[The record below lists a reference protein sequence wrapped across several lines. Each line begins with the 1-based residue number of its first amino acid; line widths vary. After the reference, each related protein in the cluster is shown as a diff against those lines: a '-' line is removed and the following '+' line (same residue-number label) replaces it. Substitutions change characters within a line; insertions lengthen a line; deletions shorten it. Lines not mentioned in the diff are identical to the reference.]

1 MKTKAFIFFSLLICN
16 LLPAQNVK
24 LDIVPHFF
32 GVRAD
37 SLFLSMDISVHIKDM
52 DSKSAFILT
61 PVLTS
66 QEKRVSLPHIQ
77 LNGKQKQ
84 KLYLRNQI
92 LRKKNDRK
100 EEDAKAYLIAGI
112 DEDHSRTISYRT
124 SLPTEDWM
132 NNATLILKRTIVR
145 PEGEQSLKDT
155 IVITPQNIAASSG
168 ANSSLPVQLHK
179 RSFLF
184 LLSMNALRV
193 RQSAAKW
200 KYKGTYVSPETDVVD
215 ARNQKE
221 LNFSL
226 EEAEKIAEIN
236 PQMLSLR
243 ELYTVAL
250 SYTED
255 KARFYKI
262 INISVKLYPVH
273 PVANL
278 NAAAAAIE
286 QGDVKSAGKFL
297 SMALHDSLA
306 IKTAAEYTNSMSG
319 NTYEGIRML
328 KAAKAEG
335 SEEAAYNLNAFFE
348 NNKRP

>member
-1 MKTKAFIFFSLLICN
+1 MISPQWNLEAGLSLGYAHLNYKRYGQPEGAAFIEKSHCNYWGPTQIGIHSCISFSKSIKSQHNMKTKAFIFFSLLICN

-168 ANSSLPVQLHK
+168 ANSSLPVRLHK

-193 RQSAAKW
+193 RQSAAK
-200 KYKGTYVSPETDVVD
+200 
-215 ARNQKE
+215 
-221 LNFSL
+221 
-226 EEAEKIAEIN
+226 
-236 PQMLSLR
+236 
-243 ELYTVAL
+243 
-250 SYTED
+250 
-255 KARFYKI
+255 
-262 INISVKLYPVH
+262 
-273 PVANL
+273 
-278 NAAAAAIE
+278 
-286 QGDVKSAGKFL
+286 
-297 SMALHDSLA
+297 
-306 IKTAAEYTNSMSG
+306 
-319 NTYEGIRML
+319 
-328 KAAKAEG
+328 
-335 SEEAAYNLNAFFE
+335 
-348 NNKRP
+348 

>member
-168 ANSSLPVQLHK
+168 AIVPSGTATQEVVP
-179 RSFLF
+179 
-184 LLSMNALRV
+184 LSVVNERPTSPAVGSKM
-193 RQSAAKW
+193 
-200 KYKGTYVSPETDVVD
+200 KYKGTNVSPETDDVD

-226 EEAEKIAEIN
+226 EEAKMIAEIN

-250 SYTED
+250 SYT
-255 KARFYKI
+255 
-262 INISVKLYPVH
+262 
-273 PVANL
+273 VANL

-306 IKTAAEYTNSMSG
+306 YKNCRGVYELMSG

>member
-37 SLFLSMDISVHIKDM
+37 SLFLSMDISVHIEDM

-168 ANSSLPVQLHK
+168 AIVPSGTATQKVIPCQRSSVGKIVGLFQIGQIVVIAVGDLNKTLGLHA
-179 RSFLF
+179 LF
-184 LLSMNALRV
+184 IPEVFRV
-193 RQSAAKW
+193 
-200 KYKGTYVSPETDVVD
+200 VV
-215 ARNQKE
+215 A
-221 LNFSL
+221 
-226 EEAEKIAEIN
+226 
-236 PQMLSLR
+236 
-243 ELYTVAL
+243 
-250 SYTED
+250 
-255 KARFYKI
+255 
-262 INISVKLYPVH
+262 
-273 PVANL
+273 
-278 NAAAAAIE
+278 
-286 QGDVKSAGKFL
+286 
-297 SMALHDSLA
+297 
-306 IKTAAEYTNSMSG
+306 
-319 NTYEGIRML
+319 
-328 KAAKAEG
+328 
-335 SEEAAYNLNAFFE
+335 
-348 NNKRP
+348 

>member
-168 ANSSLPVQLHK
+168 AIVPPVQLHK

-193 RQSAAKW
+193 RQSAAK
-200 KYKGTYVSPETDVVD
+200 
-215 ARNQKE
+215 
-221 LNFSL
+221 
-226 EEAEKIAEIN
+226 
-236 PQMLSLR
+236 
-243 ELYTVAL
+243 
-250 SYTED
+250 
-255 KARFYKI
+255 
-262 INISVKLYPVH
+262 
-273 PVANL
+273 
-278 NAAAAAIE
+278 
-286 QGDVKSAGKFL
+286 
-297 SMALHDSLA
+297 
-306 IKTAAEYTNSMSG
+306 
-319 NTYEGIRML
+319 
-328 KAAKAEG
+328 
-335 SEEAAYNLNAFFE
+335 
-348 NNKRP
+348 

>member
-37 SLFLSMDISVHIKDM
+37 SLFLSMDISVHIEDM

-100 EEDAKAYLIAGI
+100 EEDAKAYLIARI

-145 PEGEQSLKDT
+145 PEGT
-155 IVITPQNIAASSG
+155 ISERYNRH
-168 ANSSLPVQLHK
+168 NSSKHSSIF
-179 RSFLF
+179 RRNSSF
-184 LLSMNALRV
+184 R
-193 RQSAAKW
+193 
-200 KYKGTYVSPETDVVD
+200 Y
-215 ARNQKE
+215 
-221 LNFSL
+221 
-226 EEAEKIAEIN
+226 
-236 PQMLSLR
+236 
-243 ELYTVAL
+243 
-250 SYTED
+250 SYT
-255 KARFYKI
+255 RGRSSFCC
-262 INISVKLYPVH
+262 
-273 PVANL
+273 
-278 NAAAAAIE
+278 
-286 QGDVKSAGKFL
+286 Q
-297 SMALHDSLA
+297 
-306 IKTAAEYTNSMSG
+306 
-319 NTYEGIRML
+319 
-328 KAAKAEG
+328 
-335 SEEAAYNLNAFFE
+335 
-348 NNKRP
+348 